1 MARKVDLCR
10 LLVAAV
16 AACLAAT
23 VRAGWLRGSA
33 TFYGGANAA
42 GTMRQAEQPVVQ
54 AGRDGDGHRHQ
65 PVPGRLLPAQPVW
78 EKIGVYSGGIIP
90 VFFQRYV
97 PATAWCYEL
106 AARRRFDGRLM
117 TDMVHAYC

>member
-23 VRAGWLRGSA
+23 TVRAGWQRGSA

-42 GTMRQAEQPVVQ
+42 GTMGE
-54 AGRDGDGHRHQ
+54 
-65 PVPGRLLPAQPVW
+65 
-78 EKIGVYSGGIIP
+78 
-90 VFFQRYV
+90 
-97 PATAWCYEL
+97 
-106 AARRRFDGRLM
+106 
-117 TDMVHAYC
+117 